1 MHTRIYALI
10 VTLGWA
16 FVGCESK
23 NKVNT
28 FNMSEDSPVTYHES
42 HDPEI
47 EEASRRARDSFKH
60 FWKEASLDFNRIIP
74 AVEIACVK
82 VPFSD
87 DPKDP
92 ESKVEH
98 MWVTEVDFD
107 GEAIHGVLMNSPN
120 WLRSVKEGDSVA
132 VGVEDISDWMCVSS
146 GVVYGGYTVQVARKR
161 MSEEERKEFDAA
173 WGLNFPPPE
182 DVLLPPTQSPFELVL
197 ASQLEVELGR
207 NPDLLAHRNED
218 GRTLL
223 HLDALYGRSLSVAAL
238 LKAGADPT
246 TKCNRGWTAVD
257 YAKAAGWEKI
267 VDQLT
272 K

>member
-1 MHTRIYALI
+1 
-10 VTLGWA
+10 
-16 FVGCESK
+16 
-23 NKVNT
+23 
-28 FNMSEDSPVTYHES
+28 MSEESPVTYHES

-47 EEASRRARDSFKH
+47 EEASRRARDSFKY
-60 FWKEASLDFNRIIP
+60 FWKETSLDFNRIIP

-82 VPFSD
+82 FPFSD
-87 DPKDP
+87 DPNDP

-98 MWVTEVDFD
+98 MWVTEVNFD

-146 GVVYGGYTVQVARKR
+146 GVVYGGYTVQVTRKR
-161 MSEEERKEFDAA
+161 MSVDERREFDAA
-173 WGLNFPPPE
+173 WGLDFPPPE
-182 DVLLPPTQSPFELVL
+182 DVLLPPSPSPFEPVL
-197 ASQLEVELGR
+197 ARQLEVELGR
-207 NPDLLAHRNED
+207 NPDLLAHRDED

-223 HLDALYGRSLSVAAL
+223 HLDALYGRTLSVEVL
-238 LKAGADPT
+238 LKAGANPT
-246 TKCNRGWTAVD
+246 TKCNRGWTTVD

-272 K
+272 KK